1 MAQVGVARFLLF
13 VSVAG
18 GCASADPVKVRISQ
32 PTGLNVSLGSFA
44 RVLVAGFIPNGIDQ
58 IDLNWET
65 VRLLQVHLR
74 TKDAL
79 TVIASEPLPLMEL
92 ARSSS
97 RRVQEAGAADD
108 IFTNAAFWKRIGK
121 EYGEPLIVTGTVIFK
136 DAGSR
141 YSERTLGRRTVVV
154 WRRGF
159 SLRLQLILINGT
171 TGEVI
176 DSTTFGALTQYATT
190 GRESAL
196 SLYFELMER
205 MMPMVSGTLRHKP
218 SQVRV
223 LLK

>member
-1 MAQVGVARFLLF
+1 MDTHNRFAHRMAQVGVARFLLF

-18 GCASADPVKVRISQ
+18 GCASADPVEVRISQ

-97 RRVQEAGAADD
+97 RVAECKRQVPRT
-108 IFTNAAFWKRIGK
+108 IFSRTPPSGSELERN
-121 EYGEPLIVTGTVIFK
+121 T
-136 DAGSR
+136 GSR
-141 YSERTLGRRTVVV
+141 
-154 WRRGF
+154 
-159 SLRLQLILINGT
+159 
-171 TGEVI
+171 
-176 DSTTFGALTQYATT
+176 
-190 GRESAL
+190 
-196 SLYFELMER
+196 
-205 MMPMVSGTLRHKP
+205 
-218 SQVRV
+218 
-223 LLK
+223 